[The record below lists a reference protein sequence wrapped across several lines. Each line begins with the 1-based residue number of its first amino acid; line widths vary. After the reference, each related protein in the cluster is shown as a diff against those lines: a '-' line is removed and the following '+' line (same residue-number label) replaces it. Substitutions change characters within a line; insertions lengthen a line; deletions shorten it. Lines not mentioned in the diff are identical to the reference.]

1 MKLVIFDMD
10 GVLIDSE
17 DYHFEALNSA
27 LGEYRV
33 SREFHDTKCKGLSTK
48 GKLKV
53 IGVPE
58 HSHKEIWSKKQNETY
73 RVLSDYVK
81 TDRDLMHIMS
91 QLKAK
96 GYQIAVASNSIRNT
110 VKIIIER
117 LGIMKYVDLFV
128 SNQDVMRAKPFPE
141 MYWKC
146 MTLLNA
152 LPRNTVIIEDSELGR
167 QGARDSGAHLLEVES
182 RKDVNQSL
190 ITDITSVLQ

>member
-10 GVLIDSE
+10 GVLIDSD
-17 DYHFEALNSA
+17 DYHFNALNSA
-27 LGEYRV
+27 LGDYKV
-33 SREFHDTKCKGLSTK
+33 SREFHDIKCKGLSTK
-48 GKLKV
+48 DKLKV

-58 HSHKEIWSKKQNETY
+58 SLHKEVWNKKQKETFRILSNY
-73 RVLSDYVK
+73 VRVDK
-81 TDRDLMHIMS
+81 DLMYIMS
-91 QLKAK
+91 QLKNE
-96 GYQIAVASNSIRNT
+96 GYEIAVASNSARNT

-128 SNQDVMRAKPFPE
+128 SNQDVMRTKPFPE

-146 MTLLNA
+146 MTLLDA
-152 LPRNTVIIEDSELGR
+152 LPKNTVIIEDSELGC

-190 ITDITSVLQ
+190 VTKIISVL